1 MNRFDSRG
9 STVYDDDAVIAVA
22 VNPVQ
27 ADILAHAMDKTAVE
41 EKRFGCPVYRRD
53 TGLVLTIQDNGKD
66 KLICNRGDY
75 NVAIVVIRNG
85 RVIKNR
91 HGQTTEQ
98 AEFDFYPYEETIQ
111 GAVTNGKTTEKQK
124 ETA

>member
-98 AEFDFYPYEETIQ
+98 AE
-111 GAVTNGKTTEKQK
+111 K
-124 ETA
+124 ETE

>member
-1 MNRFDSRG
+1 MNRFNVRG
-9 STVYDDDAVIAVA
+9 SAIYDGDTVIAVA

-41 EKRFGCPVYRRD
+41 EERYKRTVWRRD
-53 TGLVLTIQDNGKD
+53 TGPVLTIQDNGKD
-66 KLICNRGDY
+66 ALSCDIQDY
-75 NVAIVVIRNG
+75 NTAMVVIRNG

-98 AEFDFYPYEETIQ
+98 AE
-111 GAVTNGKTTEKQK
+111 K